1 MNLIEITNIF
11 NKLANEDQIISKE
24 TFTSFIKDLQKVKKF
39 IDGNFNLKREFK
51 MKIEKLKIKINLILF
66 IMMK

>member
-51 MKIEKLKIKINLILF
+51 MKYEKLKIKINLILF

>member
-24 TFTSFIKDLQKVKKF
+24 TFTSFIKDL
-39 IDGNFNLKREFK
+39 
-51 MKIEKLKIKINLILF
+51 
-66 IMMK
+66 